1 MGKTLVL
8 GRICG
13 WEEGFWRKDMKYLFI
28 IYKSRA
34 PHYSWWFGER
44 RAFSFCVYHF
54 SFPSSFFN
62 VTHNITK
69 LISKHFNSIL
79 LFTITLSRQ
88 QNSWFEK
95 WRSFFLCVYHFSFP
109 SFFFNV
115 TRNITKSISKH
126 FNSILLL
133 TIFYQ

>member
-1 MGKTLVL
+1 MQVKLM
-8 GRICG
+8 I
-13 WEEGFWRKDMKYLFI
+13 WRKENIL
-28 IYKSRA
+28 
-34 PHYSWWFGER
+34 
-44 RAFSFCVYHF
+44 FCVYHF
-54 SFPSSFFN
+54 SFSSFFFN

-133 TIFYQ
+133 TIFCHVSKNHDLKKEDNFSCVSITSLSLLPSSMLLTI